1 MDFEQMQK
9 EIKALREE
17 LNLVKK
23 ELEDKTYNQDDFS
36 GAQVFRR
43 EVQFLGEVKNAAG
56 TVVIN

>member
-1 MDFEQMQK
+1 MQK